1 MVIEGQI
8 VHRYICVCMPVCMH
22 TDYMQI
28 YTCMCLNYVFIH
40 LCVVMCMVLCV
51 VCCVYCVV
59 SMCVCH
65 RAYTDVRGQVFS
77 FLLYHVGPRDGAEVV
92 SLSCRYLYPL
102 SMNS

>member
-1 MVIEGQI
+1 
-8 VHRYICVCMPVCMH
+8 
-22 TDYMQI
+22 
-28 YTCMCLNYVFIH
+28 
-40 LCVVMCMVLCV
+40 MCMYACVHAYRLYTDIYMHVFKLCIYSSMCGYVCGV
-51 VCCVYCVV
+51 VCCVCVYCVV

-77 FLLYHVGPRDGAEVV
+77 FLLYYVGPRDGAEVV